1 MVPSPKRRKVSH
13 ADGGAQSRAS
23 TASPFVLQT
32 AELLEEVDVDYE
44 DSFAGA
50 DDLLKRL
57 RDVVDSIPAVAEASI
72 AEATRKL
79 QKKHDIQIPFPEPKP
94 AADSP
99 YKLAYEKPASYN
111 VVGSYVSK
119 TMTKDQEAKTIDM
132 IVQMPKSLFQEKD
145 FQSMRYFYR
154 RAYYIANIAAGVRQN
169 LGSDV
174 EVEFDLLN
182 ENPLLP
188 VLTIHPTET
197 ADDEDD
203 DKVENEDEEDDD
215 SSSDG
220 SENSTNVSEYS
231 IRIIPCAP
239 ENLFPKNKLV
249 STANCNKAANSDAP
263 TPFYNSTIK
272 AEESFIRYLR
282 TLARAKTQ
290 CGAFADACKLGR
302 IWLQQRGFGASLS
315 LGGFGH
321 FEWAFLMA
329 MLLQKGD
336 KSDKPALSSSLSST
350 ELFKATVQF
359 IASTDFVKNPVVFG
373 TYPKGYDAVRESGP
387 VMFDTDR
394 ELNFLYKM
402 TPWSANLLRHYAT
415 TTLEVLNSNSLDQF
429 EATFIVKADVS
440 LQMFDAVFE
449 IEDIDL
455 EKFSSVTDGRGP
467 ASAFC
472 AKVFTTLSKAF
483 KERATLIH
491 IQHSETESWD
501 ISSSPE
507 TGSATVQIGLLFDPV
522 TMAKS
527 LELGPSAELTK
538 EAAKFRQFW
547 GEKAEL
553 RRFKDGSILECVPW
567 SQKTAANICEEITK
581 YILGLH
587 LKIDL
592 DTIRFHGQNLPSGLE
607 FTPVD
612 REAFDAARQAFQ
624 AFEHDIRSLEGM
636 PLSVRRLAPICPELR
651 YSSMSPPALGF
662 HNGNVPAMDV
672 ALSFEASG
680 RWPENL
686 VAIQETKIDFLLDI
700 DRRLTAANDKVTTSL
715 GRDNSSDETGNIAFL
730 DIVYPSGVAFR
741 LRIQSDLEETLLERN
756 ARNKLLDP
764 HTRLAAEEALS
775 RLRWKH
781 THLPLHAQSIASFCT
796 RLAPLS
802 AAMRLTKHWFNAH
815 KLTGQISE
823 ELIELFVAHV
833 FLQPQPWKTPSSA
846 QAAFLRTLVFLSRWD
861 WRSEALVVDFS
872 DELTP
877 DDYAAVD
884 RRLETSRTRDPNM
897 NHAVLFAAT
906 THDTSGLAYTQ
917 NGPSKLCATRMTR
930 LAKSACALVR
940 EQGVD
945 LDLDDLFEPS
955 LGDYDILI
963 HLSSGQTKRVLRDA
977 GAEAGARH
985 STFKNL
991 DARTG
996 KVPLPL
1002 AAHPV
1007 DVLLGQL
1014 EAAYQ
1019 DSLIFFRGA
1028 QGDSTVG
1035 AIWQPKLR
1043 RQAFRVGLPYNFRT
1057 AEEAEDEHAVDVNKE
1072 AIILEIA
1079 RIGGDMIKKI
1089 ETAE

>member
-13 ADGGAQSRAS
+13 SDGTAPSRSAV
-23 TASPFVLQT
+23 SPFVLQT
-32 AELLEEVDVDYE
+32 TELLEEVQVDYE
-44 DSFAGA
+44 ATFDGA
-50 DDLLKRL
+50 DELLKRL
-57 RDVVDSIPAVAEASI
+57 RDVVDSIPAVEASSI
-72 AEATRKL
+72 ADATRKL
-79 QKKHDIQIPFPEPKP
+79 QKKHQIQIPFPDPKP
-94 AADSP
+94 AADAP
-99 YKLAYEKPASYN
+99 YKLAYEKPSSYN

-174 EVEFDLLN
+174 ELDFDLLN

-188 VLTIHPTET
+188 VLTVRPVES
-197 ADDEDD
+197 ADDKDEDMD
-203 DKVENEDEEDDD
+203 EDKDGEDDDD
-215 SSSDG
+215 SSDVSDD
-220 SENSTNVSEYS
+220 SVNASEYS

-249 STANCNKAANSDAP
+249 STANCNKTANSDAP

-272 AEESFIRYLR
+272 AEESFVRYLR
-282 TLARAKTQ
+282 TLVRAKTQ
-290 CGAFADACKLGR
+290 CAAFADACRLGR
-302 IWLQQRGFGASLS
+302 VWLQQRGFGASLS

-329 MLLQKGD
+329 SLLQKGD

-373 TYPKGYDAVRESGP
+373 TYSKGYDGVKESGP

-402 TPWSANLLRHYAT
+402 TPWSVNLLRHYAN
-415 TTLEVLNSNSLDQF
+415 TTLDVLNNNSPDQF
-429 EATFIVKADVS
+429 DSTFIVKADVP

-449 IEDIDL
+449 IEDVNLD
-455 EKFSSVTDGRGP
+455 KFSGATDGRGP
-467 ASAFC
+467 ISAFC
-472 AKVFTTLSKAF
+472 SKVFTTLSKAF
-483 KERATLIH
+483 KERSTLIH
-491 IQHSETESWD
+491 IQHSDSEPWD
-501 ISSSPE
+501 ITSSPE
-507 TGSATVQIGLLFDPV
+507 TGAATVQIGVLFDPV

-567 SQKTAANICEEITK
+567 SQKTAAKICEEITK

-587 LKIDL
+587 LKIDS

-612 REAFDAARQAFQ
+612 KEAFDSARQAFQ

-636 PLSVRRLAPICPELR
+636 PLSIRRLAPVCPELR
-651 YSSMSPPALGF
+651 YSSMTPPALGF
-662 HNGNVPAMDV
+662 HNGNAPAMDV
-672 ALSFEASG
+672 TLSFEASG

-700 DRRLTAANDKVTTSL
+700 DRRLMAANDQVTTSL
-715 GRDNSSDETGNIAFL
+715 GRDNSSDETGNISFL
-730 DIVYPSGVAFR
+730 DVVYPSGAAFR

-781 THLPLHAQSIASFCT
+781 THLPLHTQSIASFCT

-823 ELIELFVAHV
+823 ELIELFVIHV

-872 DELTP
+872 DELTA
-877 DDYAAVD
+877 DDHIAID

-897 NHAVLFAAT
+897 NHAVIFAAT

-917 NGPSKLCATRMTR
+917 HGPSKLCATRMTR

-940 EQGVD
+940 DQGVD
-945 LDLDDLFEPS
+945 LDLNDLFEPS

-985 STFKNL
+985 SAFKNL

-1002 AAHPV
+1002 AEHPV

-1014 EAAYQ
+1014 QAAYN

-1028 QGDSTVG
+1028 QGDAVVG

-1043 RQAFRVGLPYNFRT
+1043 RQGFRVGLPYNFKT
-1057 AEEAEDEHAVDVNKE
+1057 AEEAEEENAVDVNKE